1 MTAIPKNLESLNVK
15 QLLKLEQDVAVA
27 MARKFDQAE
36 KARETLGSELSAKLA
51 KMVSDLGLPP
61 AQANVAISFGPKK
74 NGHAKRKGGKVSI
87 KYRNP
92 ENHSET
98 WSGRGRP
105 AAWLAA
111 KIKAGESKDRY
122 LVR

>member
-61 AQANVAISFGPKK
+61 AQANVAISFGPGK
-74 NGHAKRKGGKVSI
+74 NGHAKRKGGKVAP
-87 KYRNP
+87 KFRNP
-92 ENHSET
+92 LDHAQT
-98 WSGRGRP
+98 WTGRGRMP
-105 AAWLAA
+105 TWMV
-111 KIKAGESKDRY
+111 KAGGNKEQFAIR
-122 LVR
+122 